1 MGFQSMGFDDFAK
14 ELEELGNIDKY
25 APEMLS
31 AAAPILEK
39 ELKGQ
44 VKKEANRGY
53 ATGDLERSIKAKKPG
68 KNEYGHYV
76 VISADGKDRK
86 GVRNNEKLAY
96 LNYGTSKQQA
106 RPVISKAVQNSEN
119 DCLDAMQEKYNE
131 VTGG

>member
-25 APEMLS
+25 APEMLK

-106 RPVISKAVQNSEN
+106 RPVISKAIQNSEN

-131 VTGG
+131 VTGE

>member
-25 APEMLS
+25 APEMLK